1 MIERSSGT
9 GQRSKALPQIIR
21 PRLFLG
27 TELLIG
33 PGKIDL
39 LRAVQAT
46 GSISAAARASG
57 MGYKRAWTL
66 LDEIRQ
72 ACGTEVIASS
82 AGGSGG
88 GGGGATL
95 TALGRA
101 LLAHYEAIEAA
112 CAAASAPH
120 LKRLG
125 RLLKHTD
132 R

>member
-46 GSISAAARASG
+46 GSISAAASG

-66 LDEIRQ
+66 LDEVRQ
-72 ACGTEVIASS
+72 ACGAEVIASS
-82 AGGSGG
+82 AGGS